1 MKRSR
6 RSLIILEQEKTIR
19 QSLSNLMEAYQQ
31 FEVFTA
37 NTRRE
42 ALSLFHGVSFDRV
55 LCGHWL
61 PDGDGLELLKK
72 FMRQSP
78 RLISVLMTV
87 HGDDLS
93 RQKAARAGI
102 RGYLEKTFDLKQLEE
117 AIGWG
122 LRPHQ

>member
-1 MKRSR
+1 
-6 RSLIILEQEKTIR
+6 
-19 QSLSNLMEAYQQ
+19 MEAYQQ

-42 ALSLFHGVSFDRV
+42 ALSLFHGVSFDMV

-61 PDGDGLELLKK
+61 PDGDGLELLKE

-87 HGDDLS
+87 HGDDL
-93 RQKAARAGI
+93 
-102 RGYLEKTFDLKQLEE
+102 LKQE
-117 AIGWG
+117 AMRRLIAFRVALAHATNRETQRMPRN
-122 LRPHQ
+122 LRRSIQE